1 MVENKEHR
9 KEISFWF
16 AIIPMISM
24 VIVMA
29 LVIIKFGGD
38 AQVPLLFGAAV
49 AALVASRYGF
59 SWREIES
66 AIFKGIHI
74 ALPAVIILLLVGMIV
89 ASWISGGIVPTMLY
103 YGLTL
108 ISPTYF
114 LVAISI
120 VCSIVSLAT
129 GTSWGTLGT
138 IGIAGMGIGE
148 SMGIPAAMTAGAIVA
163 GAYFGDKMSPLSDST
178 NLASG
183 IVGVNLYEHIKH
195 MSYTTIPAFLIGLG
209 VYWYLGFGF
218 VSNEIDNNNIK
229 TVMNTL
235 ESHFIISP
243 WLLLIPLITI
253 TLVAMKF
260 PILPSLIV
268 GVVLGFL
275 ADIFIQDGAI
285 GGAVNALQGGPEI
298 ITGNAMVD
306 ELMNRGGIE
315 SMMYTISIILCA
327 LTFAGIMEHTGM
339 LNKVV
344 EPIIK
349 TVKTAKG
356 LLTASVMS
364 AFLTNVVTAEMYM
377 SIVLPGRMYAKK
389 SRELKLH
396 PKNLSRTLEDGG
408 TLTGALVPWS
418 AEAIFIFAT
427 LGVSAFQYA
436 PFAIMNYL
444 SPIIS
449 IIFAWTGITIV
460 YMSQK
465 DIKGLEEKEKLE
477 QQKETQAYEQ
487 F

>member
-1 MVENKEHR
+1 MTANKER
-9 KEISFWF
+9 KREISFGF

-24 VIVMA
+24 ITVMA
-29 LVIIKFGGD
+29 LTIIKFGGD

-49 AALVASRYGF
+49 AALIAWRFGF
-59 SWREIES
+59 RWREIES
-66 AIFKGIHI
+66 AIYKGIHS
-74 ALPAVIILLLVGMIV
+74 ALPAIIILLLVGMIV

-103 YGLTL
+103 YGLML

-114 LVAISI
+114 LVTISLI
-120 VCSIVSLAT
+120 CSIVSLAT

-148 SMGIPAAMTAGAIVA
+148 SMGIPAPMTAGAVVA

-183 IVGVNLYEHIKH
+183 TVGADLYEHIKH
-195 MSYTTIPAFLIGLG
+195 MIYTTIPAFVIGLG

-218 VSNEIDNNNIK
+218 TSNVINNDNIK
-229 TVMNTL
+229 SVMNTL
-235 ESHFIISP
+235 ESHFMISP
-243 WLLLIPLITI
+243 WLLLIPLVTI
-253 TLVAMKF
+253 LLVALKF
-260 PILPSLIV
+260 PILPSLVV

-275 ADIFIQDGAI
+275 ADIFIQGGAV
-285 GGAVNALQGGPEI
+285 GAAVNALQGGPEI

-306 ELMNRGGIE
+306 GLMNRGGIE
-315 SMMYTISIILCA
+315 SMLYTISIILCA

-344 EPIIK
+344 EPVIK
-349 TVKTAKG
+349 KVKTAKG
-356 LLTASVMS
+356 LLTTSVVS

-389 SRELKLH
+389 TRELKLH

-436 PFAIMNYL
+436 PFAILNYL

-465 DIKGLEEKEKLE
+465 EIEETEEIEELDQSKGS
-477 QQKETQAYEQ
+477 QVA
-487 F
+487 